1 MTLKEVID
9 NCGQVRI
16 KGARKTVD
24 KAYWFMLEDY
34 HVVSSRRLSNGT
46 FAYTVVQDWIVRAE
60 RARTWRA

>member
-1 MTLKEVID
+1 MTLNEVMD

-16 KGARKTVD
+16 KGTRKTVA

-46 FAYTVVQDWIVRAE
+46 FAYTVVPGWIARAE
-60 RARTWRA
+60 KARTWRA